1 MRVRSPW
8 ITLLALITL
17 GSGILNIAS
26 VVGPSLPERLDSLVD
41 LFPIEFI
48 HLSRSVVLLIGFTLV
63 FAAINIYR
71 RKRRAFHIVLAFS
84 CLSVVFH
91 LTKGIDFEEAAASLL
106 VVVLLLAFHR
116 HFTVRSS
123 IPSFG
128 WGLVRIAA
136 AMVLAF
142 AYGVA
147 GFWFLDHGDF
157 HREFHIADAVVE
169 TLRYLALAG
178 DATLVPHTHFAFW
191 FLDSLYLFTGC
202 AMLYG
207 IYSVFRPAL
216 YRLRTVPRER
226 VEAKRIVEQH
236 GRSSLDFFKCWRDKS
251 YVFSAS
257 RRSFVAYHV
266 GGHFALALGD
276 PVGPEDEIE
285 AMARAF
291 VSLCEE
297 NDWHVCFYQTLPDFL
312 PVYERLGFHRLKIG
326 DDAVAD
332 LAQFTM
338 EGKQRKELRYSV
350 KRLESD
356 GLRFVTYEPPLS
368 DEVLL
373 AASRISEEWLGVPGR
388 RERTFTLGQFE
399 PDYVRATSLHAAVD
413 TQGRMVAF
421 LNEIP
426 SYRRGETTIDLMR
439 YGRNA
444 PNEVMNYLF
453 SRLLLRLKEKGL
465 ERFNLGMAPMAGFQE
480 HEVVTA
486 EEKAIHFFFQ
496 HLNFL
501 FSYTGLRHFKA
512 KFATSWEPRYVV
524 YRSVLQ
530 LPELAMALR
539 TVSETRT
546 LLA

>member
-1 MRVRSPW
+1 MRSRSPW
-8 ITLLALITL
+8 ITLLALVTL

-26 VVGPSLPERLDSLVD
+26 VVGPGLPGRLASLGE

-63 FAAINIYR
+63 LAAINIYR
-71 RKRRAFHIVLAFS
+71 RKRRALQIVLALS

-91 LTKGIDFEEAAASLL
+91 LTKGIDYEEAAASLL
-106 VVVLLLAFHR
+106 VVVMLLAFYR
-116 HFTVRSS
+116 HFTVQSS

-128 WGLVRIAA
+128 WGLVRIAT
-136 AMVLAF
+136 AMALAF

-157 HREFHIADAVVE
+157 HREFHIADAVGE
-169 TLRYLALAG
+169 TLRYLTLVG
-178 DATLVPHTHFAFW
+178 DAALVPHTHYARW

-216 YRLRTVPRER
+216 YRFRTVPRER

-236 GRSSLDFFKCWRDKS
+236 GRSSLDFFKYWHDKS

-266 GGHFALALGD
+266 GGHFALALAD
-276 PVGPEDEIE
+276 PVGPENETE
-285 AMARAF
+285 ATARAF

-312 PVYERLGFHRLKIG
+312 PAYERLGFHRLKIG
-326 DDAVAD
+326 DDAVID
-332 LAQFTM
+332 LAQFSL
-338 EGKQRKELRYSV
+338 EGKQRKELRHSV
-350 KRLESD
+350 NKLESD
-356 GLRFVTYEPPLS
+356 GLRFVTYAPPLN
-368 DEVLL
+368 DEVLF
-373 AASRISEEWLGVPGR
+373 AASRISEEWLAVPGR

-399 PDYVRATSLHAAVD
+399 PDYVRATPLHAAVD
-413 TQGRMVAF
+413 KEGRMLAF

-426 SYRRGETTIDLMR
+426 SYGRGEATIDLMR

-444 PNEVMNYLF
+444 PNEVMNFLF
-453 SRLLLRLKEKGL
+453 SRLLLQMKDKGV

-524 YRSVLQ
+524 YRNVLQ
-530 LPELAMALR
+530 LPELALALR
-539 TVSETRT
+539 AVSEART